1 MMRARLPLMLY
12 ALGTLPLIFESS
24 KQRRYKTTDSLK
36 AFDASHLGFNS
47 E

>member
-12 ALGTLPLIFESS
+12 ALGTLPLTFEFS
-24 KQRRYKTTDSLK
+24 KQRTYITTDSLE
-36 AFDASHLGFNS
+36 AFTASRLEQNS